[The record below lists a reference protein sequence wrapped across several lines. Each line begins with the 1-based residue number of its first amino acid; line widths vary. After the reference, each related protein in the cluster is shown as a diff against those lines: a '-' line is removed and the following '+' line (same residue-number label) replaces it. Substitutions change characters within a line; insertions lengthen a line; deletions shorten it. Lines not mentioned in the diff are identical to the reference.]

1 MAKSGQKGHRELKI
15 IMRSLN
21 VEYGLAKLRGTSG
34 EQAVAVHQ

>member
-1 MAKSGQKGHRELKI
+1 MAKSGQKGHWELKN

-21 VEYGLAKLRGTSG
+21 VEYGLAKLSTSS